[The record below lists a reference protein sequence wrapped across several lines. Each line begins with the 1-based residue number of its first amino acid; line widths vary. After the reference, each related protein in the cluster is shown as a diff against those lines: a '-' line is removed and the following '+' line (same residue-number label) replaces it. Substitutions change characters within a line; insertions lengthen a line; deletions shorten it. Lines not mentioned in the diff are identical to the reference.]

1 MFDVAVIGYGP
12 VGSVMANLIATKG
25 YKVLIIDE
33 NEGTSPTARAINTDG
48 EQCRVFDLLG
58 FADEVVKNTGY
69 IDKVSFTDAELN
81 EIITQDQPLEV
92 GAMGW
97 PAQLLF
103 YQPELETIIRT
114 SVESKENITIHESTV
129 LESFSSEKDKVLI
142 KCKKESTSLEF
153 EAKYLIGCDGASS
166 SVRKILKIE
175 RDDLGYDQDWL
186 VADAHLTK
194 TTDIPKHHAK
204 QICNPSRPATY
215 VPGRR
220 GHRRFEFKLMPGET
234 KEELE
239 KDEKVWELLSP
250 WVNPENAELERAD
263 VYQFHAALAKDWR
276 VGRCLIA
283 GDAAHQMPPF
293 MGAGMGTGIRDAMNL
308 FWKLDLILSGAAKE
322 SILDTYQEERYPH
335 AKWTVAQSVS
345 IGKIIEGLCAQQEGK
360 EFIPDD
366 GDGYGVKF
374 PHLPSGLY
382 KDASDDISGYP
393 CPQPLLYREGKKT
406 LSDRIVGSKF
416 CIFTKNEIPKLSEK
430 AQKIVNSLEIQIIKI
445 EDNDDEEKRM
455 AKIFDIYEL
464 VLIRPDRYVYGGI
477 KSMQETSN
485 IIEELEKTFS
495 LKI

>member
-1 MFDVAVIGYGP
+1 M
-12 VGSVMANLIATKG
+12 NLRCSKASLAKKTK
-25 YKVLIIDE
+25 
-33 NEGTSPTARAINTDG
+33 
-48 EQCRVFDLLG
+48 FLLN
-58 FADEVVKNTGY
+58 V
-69 IDKVSFTDAELN
+69 
-81 EIITQDQPLEV
+81 
-92 GAMGW
+92 
-97 PAQLLF
+97 
-103 YQPELETIIRT
+103 
-114 SVESKENITIHESTV
+114 
-129 LESFSSEKDKVLI
+129 
-142 KCKKESTSLEF
+142 KKESTSLEF

-250 WVNPENAELERAD
+250 WVNPVNAELERAD

-335 AKWTVAQSVS
+335 AKWTV
-345 IGKIIEGLCAQQEGK
+345 C
-360 EFIPDD
+360 
-366 GDGYGVKF
+366 
-374 PHLPSGLY
+374 
-382 KDASDDISGYP
+382 
-393 CPQPLLYREGKKT
+393 LLYTSPSPRDRS
-406 LSDRIVGSKF
+406 LS
-416 CIFTKNEIPKLSEK
+416 
-430 AQKIVNSLEIQIIKI
+430 
-445 EDNDDEEKRM
+445 RM
-455 AKIFDIYEL
+455 PSSA
-464 VLIRPDRYVYGGI
+464 
-477 KSMQETSN
+477 
-485 IIEELEKTFS
+485 
-495 LKI
+495 